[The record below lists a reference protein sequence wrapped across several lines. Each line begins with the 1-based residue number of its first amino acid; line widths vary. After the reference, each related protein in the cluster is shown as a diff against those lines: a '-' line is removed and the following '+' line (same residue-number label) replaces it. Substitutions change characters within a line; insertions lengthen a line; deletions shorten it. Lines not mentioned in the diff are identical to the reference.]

1 MTHVTITRFS
11 SLIFLTGT
19 TLAMLTGCKPDL
31 LPGTNIED
39 TSDNRAV
46 VEFVEEYRTVV
57 ESRSADAVLDLVAE
71 DYFED
76 QGTATDE
83 DDYGIEK
90 LREDLD
96 KHFQHADVI
105 QLKVEVQHISYY
117 PEKELV
123 HVYYRYLQRA
133 HLKLPAGNQWVT
145 DSDTNRLVLRQKGMS
160 PSDGLVI
167 VAGL

>member
-1 MTHVTITRFS
+1 MTMFHSSRFAS
-11 SLIFLTGT
+11 FILMATANLILVS
-19 TLAMLTGCKPDL
+19 GCKPDL

-39 TSDNRAV
+39 TSENRAV
-46 VEFVEEYRTVV
+46 VEFVEEYRTAV
-57 ESRSADAVLDLVAE
+57 ESRSAEAVLNLVAD

-96 KHFQHADVI
+96 THFKHADVI

-145 DSDTNRLVLRQKGMS
+145 DSDTNRLVLRQQGMS
-160 PSDGLVI
+160 PADGLVI
-167 VAGL
+167 ISGL